1 MPKLN
6 NSSFGEFA
14 LIQKFFTRHQENPQ
28 KNLLLGVGDDC
39 ALLRSPAAGSVLA
52 ITTDMLVE
60 NRHFFAEVD
69 PKTLGHKA
77 LAVNLSD
84 LAAMGAQPTAFTLS
98 LALNN
103 NDPDWLLEFSNGLYE
118 LADQFKC
125 QLIGGDTTAGPLT
138 INITAIGEVPPNLA
152 LRRGNAQAGDD
163 IWVSHEIGDARW
175 ALGHLRGEWQMN
187 DDAFAQARLRLDK
200 PTPRVQLGIQL
211 RSLAHAA
218 IDISDGLLG
227 DLQHILEASHLD
239 ATVWVDNIPV
249 SDNLAQESMER
260 RRLCSL
266 KGGDDYEL
274 CFTAKPENRLAID
287 SLSQALRLKLTRI
300 GMTHQINDKREATPL
315 MSLIDANGQILSPEL
330 ATQYLQSFDHFK

>member
-1 MPKLN
+1 MPKQDK
-6 NSSFGEFA
+6 SSFGEFE
-14 LIQKFFTRHQENPQ
+14 LIQKFFTRHQESPQ

-39 ALLRSPAAGSVLA
+39 ALLGGPQAGSVLA

-60 NRHFFAEVD
+60 NRHFFANVD
-69 PKTLGHKA
+69 PKALGHKA

-98 LALNN
+98 LALSK
-103 NDPDWLLEFSNGLYE
+103 NDPDWLSEFSNGLYE
-118 LADQFKC
+118 LADQFNC

-138 INITAIGEVPPNLA
+138 INITAIGEVPPNQA

-175 ALGHLRGEWQMN
+175 ALGHLRGEWQI
-187 DDAFAQARLRLDK
+187 DKDVFAQARLRLDK
-200 PTPRVQLGIQL
+200 PSPRVELGLRL

-239 ATVWVDNIPV
+239 ATVWVDKIPV
-249 SDNLAQESMER
+249 SSHLAQESIER

-274 CFTAKPENRLAID
+274 CFTAKPENRAALD
-287 SLSQALRLKLTRI
+287 SLSQTLKLKLTRI
-300 GMTHQINDKREATPL
+300 GMTHKSSEKDQVSPTMILKDET
-315 MSLIDANGQILSPEL
+315 DQILSADL
-330 ATQYLQSFDHFK
+330 AKQYLQSFDHFR